1 MPART
6 KSKTVLKK
14 EQELVLFFQ
23 IQERKLNA
31 AVDKMSRKAIRQ
43 DGATPAMLKN
53 YREQVREI
61 LDEMQT
67 KSADLGQA
75 LVRSAYGEG
84 VEIADA
90 ALKANGISVIANPG
104 MIHVQTAKV
113 MAEAITNRFGDVTGA
128 IGRRV
133 DDIFRTVQLE
143 MASASAMGYEGVK
156 EAARNIRDE
165 LLDRGIGFFKD
176 SAGKL
181 WNLETYAEMAAITVT
196 TEARNR
202 GTWNE
207 FAEHGEDLVI
217 VSIHP
222 MSCPKCEPWQGV
234 VLSLS
239 GNTPGYPT
247 IHDAMADGLF
257 HPRCR
262 HSTVL
267 YIPDDFTGILI
278 TKVSPEEEEPP
289 KEEKAIRGVSVAKI
303 DSLRGERPHIEDDL
317 TPAEGASRIRNDYL
331 HVGIEIDRKEAA
343 AIRKAIWD
351 YSGLEY
357 GSMRE
362 AIFKEMKGSKLTPFE
377 QTLVEK
383 FRRVE
388 EYTKIAPR
396 YTNEEGTIYRG
407 IKDTG
412 SQYSKMLN
420 GLKPG
425 DKIDLQKGASFSSR
439 PVKAGSFAKDGG
451 YLLEIKDNSWK
462 NAVSI
467 RPFART
473 SLEDEVLVS
482 DRRWIVTGVTKNKDG
497 LKVITI
503 TRDSK

>member
-1 MPART
+1 MARMT
-6 KSKTVLKK
+6 K
-14 EQELVLFFQ
+14 EQRQLIEVF
-23 IQERKLNA
+23 
-31 AVDKMSRKAIRQ
+31 RKADKDIT
-43 DGATPAMLKN
+43 ALLKNAMLDDQTAQMLNEYQRQVKSILKHMRDASSKLGGKIISSE
-53 YREQVREI
+53 YR
-61 LDEMQT
+61 
-67 KSADLGQA
+67 G
-75 LVRSAYGEG
+75 G
-84 VEIADA
+84 VKMADA
-90 ALKANGISVIANPG
+90 ALLSHGVTVQPG
-104 MIHVQTAKV
+104 TAAIHTRAVKV
-113 MAEAITNRFGDVTGA
+113 LSDSLANRFADVTGM

-133 DDIFRTVQLE
+133 DDVFRTVQLN
-143 MASASAMGYEGVK
+143 AVTGSVMGYETVQQGAEK
-156 EAARNIRDE
+156 IQKDLLEKNIT
-165 LLDRGIGFFKD
+165 GFKD
-176 SAGKL
+176 TRGRV
-181 WNLETYAEMAAITVT
+181 WDLETYATMAARTVT
-196 TEARNR
+196 TQAHNR

-207 FAEHGEDLVI
+207 YVSHGEDLVI
-217 VSIHP
+217 VSTHP
-222 MSCPKCEPWQGV
+222 MSCPKCAPWQGV
-234 VLSLS
+234 VLSVTGS
-239 GNTPGYPT
+239 TPGYPT
-247 IHDAMADGLF
+247 IYDAEGDGLF
-257 HPRCR
+257 HPNCR
-262 HSTVL
+262 HATAL
-267 YIPDDFTGILI
+267 FIPDDFTGILI
-278 TKVSPEEEEPP
+278 TKVPPDEEEPP

-303 DSLRGERPHIEDDL
+303 DSLRGERGHIEDDL

-343 AIRKAIWD
+343 AIHKAIWD

-362 AIFKEMKGSKLTPFE
+362 AIFKEMKGSKLTSFE

-407 IKDTG
+407 IKNTG